1 MDLIIL
7 IILRRRV
14 GSQTQKL
21 GERAGKK
28 FAKAAFLFV
37 QGADFAPTRLSLL
50 EQMHI
55 CTVQHKNL
63 HQELA
68 EEPHF

>member
-1 MDLIIL
+1 MDVIIL
-7 IILRRRV
+7 IILRRRA

-37 QGADFAPTRLSLL
+37 QGADFAPPNFL
-50 EQMHI
+50 
-55 CTVQHKNL
+55 
-63 HQELA
+63 
-68 EEPHF
+68 F